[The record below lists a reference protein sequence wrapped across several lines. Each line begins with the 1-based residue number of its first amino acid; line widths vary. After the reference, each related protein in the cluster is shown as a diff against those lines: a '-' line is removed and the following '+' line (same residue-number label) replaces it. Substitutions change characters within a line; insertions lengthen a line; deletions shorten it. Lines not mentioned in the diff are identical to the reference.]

1 MVARLTR
8 RRALAA
14 GLSAAMMPLAYGER
28 SIAPARASDIE
39 TGAAAGVGARALNW
53 LEMHNLHTGRKLR
66 VTFRDASGFVASA
79 LGQLDRLLGDHR
91 SGEHREMDRQLY
103 VLLADL
109 AAAAHVE
116 PRYEIISGFRSSAT
130 NEKLRANGGGQA
142 KNSQHIH
149 GKAADVRLK
158 GVPTAVLR
166 DLAVALKRGGVGW
179 YPKSDF
185 VHVDTARVRYWEG

>member
-1 MVARLTR
+1 MARLTR
-8 RRALAA
+8 RRVLAV
-14 GLSAAMMPLAYGER
+14 GLSAPLAPLARAER

-39 TGAAAGVGARALNW
+39 TGTAPGAAARALNW
-53 LEMHNLHTGRKLR
+53 LELHNLHTGRKLR
-66 VTFRDASGFVASA
+66 VTFRDASGFIASA

-91 SGEHREMDRQLY
+91 SGEYREMDRQLY

-109 AAAAHVE
+109 AAAAHAE
-116 PRYEIISGFRSSAT
+116 PRYEIISGYRSRAT
-130 NEKLRANGGGQA
+130 NDKLRANGGGQA
-142 KNSQHIH
+142 KNSQHIE

-166 DLAVALKRGGVGW
+166 DIAVSLKRGGVGW